1 MNIGESVV
9 LNLTARYAAAFG
21 IMAINNRINQAVV
34 TRSENDYDIQVYDDY
49 DPDFEAI
56 TLIYGIAENEVKLR
70 FSQMLESDGNGS
82 IYAPPMMINFSREK
96 NLIETEVSGG
106 DAVVVERWGTKPWNI
121 EMRGILIDL
130 HNRKYPTQKVED
142 LCRLFEVNDTLKI
155 EGDQFVEKN
164 ISRIYLKDVSITP
177 VEGYMDT
184 VQFTLA
190 ASSINEVSFT
200 LINPNS

>member
-34 TRSENDYDIQVYDDY
+34 TRSENDYDVQVYDDY

-142 LCRLFEVNDTLKI
+142 LCRLFEVNDTLKV